1 MPLGALGIVFEQ
13 LAEMYEKGMGVPK
26 DEIKAGEYC
35 LRAGTRGNTHKLHE
49 FAIKGYTDKFKF

>member
-13 LAEMYEKGMGVPK
+13 LGEMYEKGMGVPK

-49 FAIKGYTDKFKF
+49 FAIKGYTDKFKL

>member
-1 MPLGALGIVFEQ
+1 VFEQ

-49 FAIKGYTDKFKF
+49 FSIKGYTDKFKL